1 MRTLSLMKILALLG
15 LALCGLAA
23 PIGADPCDDPSTG
36 VQENILGIVEV
47 YDLDYQMNAYT
58 QSSHR
63 MTIENRTDAA
73 VEYKYECSH
82 VVVIDDEN
90 DNIIVADATREFGP
104 HTVERGET
112 EWHFETRTASLH
124 NVRRNRNYIL
134 KTYTALRVTGGPSW
148 GICREYNFK
157 HR

>member
-1 MRTLSLMKILALLG
+1 MRTLSLMKILTLLG
-15 LALCGLAA
+15 LALFGLDA
-23 PIGADPCDDPSTG
+23 PMWADPCDDPSNG

-47 YDLDYQMNAYT
+47 YDLGYPMNSYT
-58 QSSHR
+58 QSRHR
-63 MTIENRTDAA
+63 ITIENRTDAA

-104 HTVERGET
+104 HTVEPGET
-112 EWHFETRTASLH
+112 EWHSETRTASLH
-124 NVRRNRNYIL
+124 NVRHDRDYIL

-148 GICREYNFK
+148 GICREYGFRHK
-157 HR
+157 

>member
-15 LALCGLAA
+15 LALFGLDA

-104 HTVERGET
+104 HTVKPGET
-112 EWHFETRTASLH
+112 EWHYETRTASLH
-124 NVRRNRNYIL
+124 NVRRNRDYIL
-134 KTYTALRVTGGPSW
+134 KTYTVLRVTGGPSW
-148 GICREYNFK
+148 GICREYKFK
-157 HR
+157 HQ

>member
-15 LALCGLAA
+15 VALFGLDTS
-23 PIGADPCDDPSTG
+23 IGADPCDAPSNG

-47 YDLDYQMNAYT
+47 YDLGYHMNSYT

-90 DNIIVADATREFGP
+90 DNIIVADVTQEFGP
-104 HTVERGET
+104 HTVEPGET
-112 EWHFETRTASLH
+112 EWHLETRTASPH
-124 NVRRNRNYIL
+124 NVLRDEDYIL